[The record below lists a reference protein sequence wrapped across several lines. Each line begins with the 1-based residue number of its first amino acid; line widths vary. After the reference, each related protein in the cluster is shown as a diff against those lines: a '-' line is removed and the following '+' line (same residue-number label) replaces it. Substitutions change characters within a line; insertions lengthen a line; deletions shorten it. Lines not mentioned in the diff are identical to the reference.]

1 MGEVSESGVDL
12 AAYLDRIG
20 YDGATEPTADTLAA
34 LVIGHTSHIPFENL
48 DPLCGVPVIDL
59 GPAALSAK
67 LVTDRRG
74 GYCYEH
80 NTLLRYVLEQLGFG
94 VDALGARVVWGN
106 PEGLDGPPHA
116 ETHQALAVRLPG
128 DDAGDDPLLVD
139 VGFGGQT
146 LTSPIRLR
154 PDVVQQ
160 TRHEDYRIREHGRA
174 HLLETR
180 LPNGWTPLYTFT
192 TEPRPLIDLQVGSWY
207 VSTYPESKFVTG
219 LSAAIT
225 TADARWNLRGR
236 HLVMHPRDG
245 RTERTR
251 LDSAEQVLEVLAER
265 FGLPVSGIDGLA
277 ARVAEVLDS

>member
-1 MGEVSESGVDL
+1 MSETGVDV
-12 AAYLDRIG
+12 AAYLHRIG
-20 YDGATEPTADTLAA
+20 YDGPTDPTADTLAA
-34 LVIGHTSHIPFENL
+34 LVIGHTMHIPFENL

-59 GPAALSAK
+59 GPAALTAK
-67 LVTDRRG
+67 LVTAGRG

-80 NTLLRYVLEQLGFG
+80 NTLLRYVLAELGFG

-106 PEGLDGPPHA
+106 PEGPDGPPPA

-128 DDAGDDPLLVD
+128 DDGGEDPWLVD

-154 PDVVQQ
+154 PDAAQQ
-160 TRHEDYRIREHGRA
+160 TRHEDYRLRRRGGGY
-174 HLLETR
+174 LLETR
-180 LPNGWTPLYTFT
+180 LPAGWTPLYTFST
-192 TEPRPLIDLQVGSWY
+192 VPRPLIDLQVGSWY

-236 HLVMHPRDG
+236 HLTVHLRDG
-245 RTERTR
+245 HTERTR
-251 LDSAEQVLEVLAER
+251 LDSAEQVLDVLADR
-265 FGLPVSGIDGLA
+265 FGLPVYGIDGLA